1 MRTKTIL
8 LLLLLG
14 SLGLRGQEVAD
25 TSRWQMHL
33 STGTTVA
40 TGFGQTQSLGWVA
53 PSFSYQATDR
63 LKLKAGFAYK
73 GTLLSTHYRLRAY
86 GPEDLAPRREGT
98 QAGALWASAE
108 YQANERLW
116 LWASV
121 AHLSGFAQL
130 LWLDQSLPLQA
141 SAFSGGFAYKF
152 NSGSVLEM
160 HLHIVRDTYG
170 SAFGLMYSP
179 YYDPFVP
186 SYTIYSAPW
195 PF

>member
-40 TGFGQTQSLGWVA
+40 TGFGRTDALGWVA
-53 PSFSYQATDR
+53 PSFSYQASPR
-63 LKLKAGFAYK
+63 LTLRAGFAYK
-73 GTLLSTHYRLRAY
+73 GTFLPTGYRLQAY
-86 GPEDLAPRREGT
+86 GPQDLAPRRQGT
-98 QAGALWASAE
+98 RAGAVWASAE
-108 YQANERLW
+108 YQANDHLR

-121 AHLSGFAQL
+121 AHLNGFAQP

-160 HLHIVRDTYG
+160 HLHIIRDNYG
-170 SAFGLMYSP
+170 TLMP
-179 YYDPFVP
+179 LLYD
-186 SYTIYSAPW
+186 TPW
-195 PF
+195 GFYGIP

>member
-1 MRTKTIL
+1 MKPHVTIL
-8 LLLLLG
+8 LFLLLG
-14 SLGLRGQEVAD
+14 SVISQGQEESD
-25 TSRWQMHL
+25 TSRWQLHV
-33 STGTTVA
+33 STGATVA

-73 GTLLSTHYRLRAY
+73 GTLLSTSYRLRAY

-121 AHLSGFAQL
+121 AHLSGFAQP

-141 SAFSGGFAYKF
+141 SAFNGGFAYKF

-160 HLHIVRDTYG
+160 HLHIIRDNYG
-170 SAFGLMYSP
+170 TLMP
-179 YYDPFVP
+179 LLYD
-186 SYTIYSAPW
+186 APW
-195 PF
+195 GFYGIP